1 MAWII
6 ENAGTIY
13 GIASSIVGTAAVI
26 AAATPN
32 TTDDGIVSAAR
43 KVLDL
48 LAFNVGFA
56 KNR

>member
-13 GIASSIVGTAAVI
+13 LIASSVVGTAAVI
-26 AAATPN
+26 AAATP
-32 TTDDGIVSAAR
+32 TPKDDEWVAKAR

-48 LAFNVGFA
+48 LAFNVGNA
-56 KNR
+56 RNR